1 MKLKLHAPIFAAA
14 YLLFALQLN
23 SQITSATYDF
33 ESLTT
38 GAYLNGQDNWEV
50 LGEGVN
56 QNVSTS
62 TTSGDYTGSKA
73 FLPGSLGGNNQILA
87 SRVNDGNWSFPD
99 ITTCSETSELIL
111 ECTMYLNYWGQAFF
125 LGYDA
130 NDDGD
135 FGSADVFDANELSI
149 GFGRKR
155 SGSNY
160 MRVYKADGSYQQVV
174 VAESLS
180 GWVRYRL
187 TVNLLGNSGSGSGT
201 LYYKDLANS
210 GAWTE
215 YPGLSGIDMLI
226 DSNSAN
232 QDNLSNLDGM
242 AIFQDADST
251 GWDDIFV
258 QTTCTDLL
266 ATEAAAFEKLS
277 IYPNPSNG
285 TVSVDKGSLN
295 DLVFELKNSLGQ
307 RLLVK
312 ELKGA
317 GVSTIELN
325 QAPGVYIATLQSENA
340 IKSYKIVIE

>member
-1 MKLKLHAPIFAAA
+1 MKLKLHSPVFMAACVF
-14 YLLFALQLN
+14 LGIQLN
-23 SQITSATYDF
+23 AQTTTATYDF

-56 QNVSTS
+56 QNVNTS

-73 FLPGSLGGNNQILA
+73 FLPGDLGGNNQILA
-87 SRVNDGNWSFPD
+87 SRVNDGNWSFPEL
-99 ITTCSETSELIL
+99 TTCAATSEVVL
-111 ECTMYLNYWGQAFF
+111 ECSMSLNYWGQAFF

-130 NDDGD
+130 NEDGD
-135 FGSADVFDANELSI
+135 FGSADVFDANELGI
-149 GFGRKR
+149 GFGRRR

-187 TVNLLGNSGSGSGT
+187 VIDLLANSGSGSGT

-226 DSNSAN
+226 DANSSN
-232 QDNLSNLDGM
+232 QDNLSNLDGI
-242 AIFQDADST
+242 ALYQDADST
-251 GWDDIFV
+251 GWDDILV
-258 QTTCTDLL
+258 QKTCTQPL
-266 ATEAAAFEKLS
+266 TVENKPFENVS
-277 IYPNPSNG
+277 VYPNPTKG
-285 TVSVDKGSLN
+285 TLHVAMGGIEN
-295 DLVFELKNSLGQ
+295 MYFELKNSQGQ
-307 RLLVK
+307 IVLEK
-312 ELKGA
+312 ELNGGGA
-317 GVSTIELN
+317 TTIALD
-325 QAPGVYIATLQSENA
+325 QAPGIYVATLQANEA
-340 IKSYKIVIE
+340 IKSYKVVLE